1 MRTFVGQLQYRRTTD
16 IAPRSGDQRDLP
28 FKLAHA
34 PISPTMFEAEPA
46 SRVTHAAQCFRT
58 VRRPL
63 PFGANEGAETGMMVP
78 LIGDFDRLSSAI
90 RARVRT
96 ISRRESGVF

>member
-1 MRTFVGQLQYRRTTD
+1 
-16 IAPRSGDQRDLP
+16 
-28 FKLAHA
+28 
-34 PISPTMFEAEPA
+34 MFEAEPA

-63 PFGANEGAETGMMVP
+63 PFGANEETGMMVP